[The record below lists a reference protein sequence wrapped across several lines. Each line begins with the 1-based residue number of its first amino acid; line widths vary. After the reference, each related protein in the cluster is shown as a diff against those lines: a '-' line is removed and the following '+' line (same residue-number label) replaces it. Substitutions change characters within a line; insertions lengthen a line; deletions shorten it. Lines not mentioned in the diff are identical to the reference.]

1 MCELVIRQLR
11 GFRQFL
17 IRQCGFPVV
26 ATGNPPIPNIPPSLL
41 TLRWQPPISHIPP
54 SLLTPHIPFS
64 ATTPHT
70 QYPPFSAYPTTNI
83 LNQALRE
90 LSHSSQNQI
99 QNPMT
104 NLIVRQNGN
113 QSPTTVLS
121 RYLNLFLL
129 NYMDV
134 TGTLPSAPCKW
145 TTDIT
150 SLSGSEPGLP
160 STTPEATVS

>member
-1 MCELVIRQLR
+1 MCEFVIRQLR

-26 ATGNPPIPNIPPSLL
+26 ATGNPPYPISPPLCLPCGGNPPYPISPLLCLLHTSPSLQPPPIPNIPSL
-41 TLRWQPPISHIPP
+41 
-54 SLLTPHIPFS
+54 
-64 ATTPHT
+64 
-70 QYPPFSAYPTTNI
+70 SAYPTTNI

-104 NLIVRQNGN
+104 NLIVTQNGN

-145 TTDIT
+145 TTGIT
-150 SLSGSEPGLP
+150 SLS
-160 STTPEATVS
+160 